1 MGAEAPAGPATLRL
15 RLPRPADVTLRRDG
29 EPILTAAAR
38 THVEHAVETPGAY
51 RAEARVAG
59 RLWLLS
65 NPVYLR

>member
-1 MGAEAPAGPATLRL
+1 M
-15 RLPRPADVTLRRDG
+15 
-29 EPILTAAAR
+29 
-38 THVEHAVETPGAY
+38 HVEHAVKAPGAY